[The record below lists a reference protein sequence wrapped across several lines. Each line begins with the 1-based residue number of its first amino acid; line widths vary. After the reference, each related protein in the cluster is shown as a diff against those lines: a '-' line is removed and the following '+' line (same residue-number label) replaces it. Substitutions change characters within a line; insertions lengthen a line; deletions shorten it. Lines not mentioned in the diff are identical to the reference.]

1 MSTFS
6 SILSST
12 VFGIL
17 VLFSQYHVWLVSCYG
32 NVIFYV
38 LLCYKFIIDV
48 CASLCTFIE
57 PVEVAHMYCLGE
69 ARFVFGLYSVPFVC
83 VCIVVFYTF
92 AQERHVC

>member
-6 SILSST
+6 SDLWST
-12 VFGIL
+12 
-17 VLFSQYHVWLVSCYG
+17 VSCYV
-32 NVIFYV
+32 NIISYV
-38 LLCYKFIIDV
+38 FSCYKFIVDV
-48 CASLCTFIE
+48 CASSCIFRE

-69 ARFVFGLYSVPFVC
+69 ARFVFGFYSVSFDC